1 MRFKERLNQLLEERG
16 ISQKELAQRINV
28 DETAMSRYVNGT
40 RTPRIDI
47 LTNIAKEFDVSIEY
61 LIGEE
66 EKEYKYGE
74 IKNVICRNVHEMTDS
89 QRMELMEILLRKSK
103 K

>member
-1 MRFKERLNQLLEERG
+1 MEFKERLNQLMEDKN
-16 ISQKELAQRINV
+16 ITQKELAKRINI

-66 EKEYKYGE
+66 EKDYKYGE

-89 QRMELMEILLRKSK
+89 QRLELMEILLRKSK